1 MALSTETTPVV
12 RPQAVP
18 GGFREM
24 ANLAYPVV
32 LTQLSATAM
41 GVVDTAMVGRLG
53 ATELASVGFGAIWL
67 WTLFSLFYGTASGVQ
82 TFVSQADGAGESRAC
97 GRWVWQGLFAKNR
110 TPLRV
115 QVSHVE
121 SVLELPPRAP
131 LLGSTAGDPPHARAC
146 CADSSASGQAD
157 ELTLGARAH

>member
-12 RPQAVP
+12 RPRAVP

-24 ANLAYPVV
+24 ATLAYPVV

-82 TFVSQADGAGESRAC
+82 TFVSQADGAG
-97 GRWVWQGLFAKNR
+97 
-110 TPLRV
+110 
-115 QVSHVE
+115 
-121 SVLELPPRAP
+121 
-131 LLGSTAGDPPHARAC
+131 
-146 CADSSASGQAD
+146 
-157 ELTLGARAH
+157 